1 MIYLDSSAAVK
12 LVHAEPETRALQG
25 WLDERA
31 DVSWVSS
38 VLVEVESY
46 RALTRHAPAAAS
58 RLPAVLDL
66 VDVVEL
72 TAQIRSIACTV
83 RPVGVR
89 SLDAIHLAT
98 ALQFGDRLTAFIAYD
113 MRLADAARAAGLP
126 VEVPVSPPQQPGT
139 ALGLHPF

>member
-12 LVHAEPETRALQG
+12 LVHAEPETRALRG

-38 VLVEVESY
+38 ALVEVESY
-46 RALTRHAPAAAS
+46 RALARHAPDALS

-66 VDVVEL
+66 IDVVEL
-72 TAQIRSIACTV
+72 TPQIRSTACIL
-83 RPVGVR
+83 RPVNVR

-98 ALQFGDRLTAFIAYD
+98 ALQFGDRLTTFIAYD
-113 MRLADAARAAGLP
+113 TRLADAARAAGLP
-126 VEVPVSPPQQPGT
+126 VEVPVSTPQQPGP
-139 ALGLHPF
+139 HS

>member
-12 LVHAEPETRALQG
+12 LVHAEPETRALRD

-46 RALTRHAPAAAS
+46 RALARHAPDAGS

-66 VDVVEL
+66 IDVVEL
-72 TAQIRSIACTV
+72 TPQIRATACIL
-83 RPVGVR
+83 RPTSVR

-113 MRLADAARAAGLP
+113 TRLADAARAAGLP
-126 VEVPVSPPQQPGT
+126 VEVPVSTSRPPGP
-139 ALGLHPF
+139 HS

>member
-25 WLDERA
+25 WLDKRA

-46 RALTRHAPAAAS
+46 RALARHAPDAVS

-66 VDVVEL
+66 IDVVEL
-72 TAQIRSIACTV
+72 TPQIRSTACMV
-83 RPVGVR
+83 RPVSVR
-89 SLDAIHLAT
+89 SLDVIHLAT

-113 MRLADAARAAGLP
+113 TRLADAARAAGLP
-126 VEVPVSPPQQPGT
+126 AEVPVSTSRPPGP
-139 ALGLHPF
+139 HS